1 MSSWRIT
8 RKTPAWQAWMPE
20 WLRTALRWGMW
31 LGIGVFCIVVIGL
44 LYFFS
49 EASRF
54 DLAEVGKMPARTVI
68 YDRDGKEI
76 GGAGANNRRLVT
88 RKDIPDFMV
97 NALRAR
103 EDARFFEHSGVDF
116 RGLARATVRNV
127 KDGDFTQGASTLS
140 MQLARNTYGEE
151 HKQLKAKSIH
161 RKLLEIALTLRIESH
176 YKKDEILA
184 HYLNRIYFGSG
195 CHGVDQ
201 AARTYFG
208 KPVSQLNEAESAMIV
223 GIIRGP
229 HIFSPFRDLEAAKEQ
244 QAQTLARMQAMK
256 LIDAETVGRI
266 RRMPIKLV
274 PAEQRISERSY
285 VLEAVQKE
293 LQGILDDE
301 DIRDGGLIVRT
312 TLDSGW
318 QLRLETDLSEALRK
332 IEQSKSWSYPVH
344 ENHQAGQEPAY
355 LQCAAVTLETK
366 TGGILGLVGGRD
378 FLDSRFDRSTG
389 ARRDLGAAFEPWIAA
404 AAAERGRLVLPGKPV
419 QTGRQIGP
427 KETARIAKRCGIT
440 GPFQESEDLFRGI
453 AAATPLELATGLA
466 TLGNQGMKPKP
477 FLIQSIT
484 TPDGKTLYQAS
495 ASLSP
500 AIGKQAAK
508 EAAALLESTAGT
520 RVHGGATGSG
530 RDAWLARLGPTG
542 STAVWV
548 GFDQPQRISSAA
560 QLDAVLADIATRLGN

>member
-1 MSSWRIT
+1 MSSWRST
-8 RKTPAWQAWMPE
+8 RKIPAWQSWMPE
-20 WLRTALRWGMW
+20 WLRTLLRWGIW
-31 LGIGVFCIVVIGL
+31 AAVICVVTLLVGA
-44 LYFFS
+44 LYFFA

-54 DLAEVGKMPARTVI
+54 DLAEVARMPARTTI
-68 YDRDGKEI
+68 YDRNGKEI
-76 GGAGANNRRLVT
+76 GSAGGNNRRLIT
-88 RKDIPDFMV
+88 RQDIPEFLV

-103 EDARFFEHSGVDF
+103 EDARFFDHSGVDI

-140 MQLARNTYGEE
+140 MQLARNTYGDE
-151 HKQLKAKSIH
+151 HKQLKTKSIH
-161 RKLLEIALTLRIESH
+161 RKLLEIALTLRIEH
-176 YKKDEILA
+176 RYNKDQILA

-208 KPVSQLNEAESAMIV
+208 KPVSELNEAESAMIV

-229 HIFSPFRDLEAAKEQ
+229 HIFSPFRNLEAAKEQ
-244 QAQTLARMQAMK
+244 QSQTLARMRAMK
-256 LIDAETVGRI
+256 LIDAETVEII
-266 RRMPIKLV
+266 RKMPIKLV
-274 PAEQRISERSY
+274 PPEQRTSERSY

-293 LQGILDDE
+293 LQDILDDE
-301 DIRDGGLIVRT
+301 DIRDGGLVVKT

-318 QLRLETDLSEALRK
+318 QLRLETDLSESLRK
-332 IEQSKSWSYPVH
+332 IEQSKTWTYPVH
-344 ENHQAGQEPAY
+344 ADHQPGQTPAY

-366 TGGILGLVGGRD
+366 TGAILGLVGGRD
-378 FLDSRFDRSTG
+378 YLDSRFDRTIG

-466 TLGNQGMKPKP
+466 TLGNQGMRPKP
-477 FLIQSIT
+477 FLIQTIT
-484 TPDGKTLYQAS
+484 TPDGKTLYQAA

-500 AIGKQAAK
+500 AIGKAAAK
-508 EAAALLESTAGT
+508 EAAALLENTAGT

-530 RDAWLARLGPTG
+530 RDAWLARLGPKG
-542 STAVWV
+542 STAIWV
-548 GFDQPQRISSAA
+548 GFDQPQRISSSA
-560 QLDAVLADIATRLGN
+560 QLDAVLADLATRLGN

>member
-1 MSSWRIT
+1 MSSWRTT
-8 RKTPAWQAWMPE
+8 RKIPAWQSWMPE
-20 WLRTALRWGMW
+20 WLRTALRWGIW
-31 LGIGVFCIVVIGL
+31 AVVICLVTL
-44 LYFFS
+44 LVGAMYFFA

-54 DLAEVGKMPARTVI
+54 DLAEVARMPARTTI
-68 YDRDGKEI
+68 FDRNGKEI
-76 GGAGANNRRLVT
+76 GSAGGNNRRLVS
-88 RKDIPDFMV
+88 RQDIPDFLV
-97 NALRAR
+97 KALRAR
-103 EDARFFEHSGVDF
+103 EDARFFEHSGVDV
-116 RGLARATVRNV
+116 RGLLRATVRNV

-161 RKLLEIALTLRIESH
+161 RKLLEIALTLRIENH
-176 YKKDEILA
+176 YTKDQILA

-208 KPVSQLNEAESAMIV
+208 KPVSELNEAESAMMV

-229 HIFSPFRDLEAAKEQ
+229 HIFSPFRNFKAAKEQ
-244 QAQTLARMQAMK
+244 QTQTLARMKAMK
-256 LIDAETVGRI
+256 LIDAETVDLISNR
-266 RRMPIKLV
+266 PIKLV
-274 PAEQRISERSY
+274 PSEQRTSERSY

-293 LQGILDDE
+293 LQDILDDE
-301 DIRDGGLIVRT
+301 DIRDGGLVVKT

-318 QLRLETDLSEALRK
+318 QLRLETDLSESLRK
-332 IEQSKSWSYPVH
+332 IEQSKTWTYPVH
-344 ENHQAGQEPAY
+344 ANHEPGQTPAY

-366 TGGILGLVGGRD
+366 TGAILGLVGGRD
-378 FLDSRFDRSTG
+378 YLDSRFDRTIG

-404 AAAERGRLVLPGKPV
+404 AAAERGRIVLPGKPV

-466 TLGNQGMKPKP
+466 TLGNQGMRPKP
-477 FLIQSIT
+477 FLIQSIA
-484 TPDGKTLYQAS
+484 TPDGKTVYQAS
-495 ASLSP
+495 SSLSP
-500 AIGKQAAK
+500 AIGKAAAK
-508 EAAALLESTAGT
+508 EAASLLENTGST
-520 RVHGGATGSG
+520 RVYGGATGSG
-530 RDAWLARLGPTG
+530 RDAWLARLGPKG
-542 STAVWV
+542 STAIWV

-560 QLDAVLADIATRLGN
+560 QLDQVLSDLATRLGN